1 MLSRLNPR
9 LIVANLSG
17 YGRNGPEKD
26 LPGYEGISYF
36 SRSGIMHTLQVP
48 GLPPPQYP
56 VGMCDF
62 PAGMVLAYGIMLALF
77 IRERTG
83 VGYLALQ
90 QRGVC
95 ALQRHRGGT
104 GHRAGAREGG
114 PRGRAQP
121 AGGLL

>member
-1 MLSRLNPR
+1 LNPR

-77 IRERTG
+77 IRERTQG
-83 VGYLALQ
+83 DRILMAKISPLSISPLLCSSYITYQEEHL
-90 QRGVC
+90 VC
-95 ALQRHRGGT
+95 L
-104 GHRAGAREGG
+104 
-114 PRGRAQP
+114 PP
-121 AGGLL
+121 